1 MNAETRAKAVMDS
14 LEPVLEPLS
23 FYAFNKLEELMSA
36 AITQAENEKLEE
48 AARVAE
54 NPGFIQARDT
64 EWDMGVNYA
73 KPFIANAIRSLKSKD

>member
-1 MNAETRAKAVMDS
+1 MDS

-48 AARVAE
+48 AARVASDE
-54 NPGFIQARDT
+54 SIHPLADQ
-64 EWDMGVNYA
+64 
-73 KPFIANAIRSLKSKD
+73 IAERIRSLIQKD

>member
-48 AARVAE
+48 AARVASDE
-54 NPGFIQARDT
+54 SIHPLADQ
-64 EWDMGVNYA
+64 
-73 KPFIANAIRSLKSKD
+73 IAERIRSLIQKD